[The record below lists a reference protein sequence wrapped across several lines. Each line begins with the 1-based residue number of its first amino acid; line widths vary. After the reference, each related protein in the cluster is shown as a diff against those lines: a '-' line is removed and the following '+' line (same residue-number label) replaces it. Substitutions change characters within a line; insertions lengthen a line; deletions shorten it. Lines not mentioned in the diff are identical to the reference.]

1 MYAYLG
7 ERVLSKTSVEDGIRD
22 LVTDLVGV
30 ALTNGL
36 GGEKEAVLRRRQ
48 RWQSSGIK
56 RVAEGRMGKSSK
68 DQ

>member
-1 MYAYLG
+1 MGAYLG
-7 ERVLSKTSVEDGIRD
+7 ERVLSETGVEDGIRD

-36 GGEKEAVLRRRQ
+36 GGEKEAVLRRAQ
-48 RWQSSGIK
+48 RWQTSEIK
-56 RVAEGRMGKSSK
+56 RVAEGRMDKSK

>member
-1 MYAYLG
+1 MGAYLG
-7 ERVLSKTSVEDGIRD
+7 ERVLSETGVEDGIRD

-36 GGEKEAVLRRRQ
+36 GGEKEAVLRRAQ
-48 RWQSSGIK
+48 RWQTGGIK
-56 RVAEGRMGKSSK
+56 RVAEGRMDKSK

>member
-1 MYAYLG
+1 MDAYLG
-7 ERVLSKTSVEDGIRD
+7 ERVLSETGVEDGIRD

-36 GGEKEAVLRRRQ
+36 GGEKEAVLRRGQ
-48 RWQSSGIK
+48 RWQSSAIK
-56 RVAEGRMGKSSK
+56 RVAEGRMGKSN